1 MEICDLMTITQKLIE
16 WTERGLL
23 PDPVIRYGIRRLA
36 QQRLDTLPLKNPKAR
51 DQYLESFINDL
62 KSSPIALVPEKAN
75 EQHYEIPPQFFELV
89 LGRHRKYSGC
99 LWSEGVTD
107 LDQAE
112 VCALDETLRHAGI
125 SDGQSILEL
134 GCGWGSLS
142 LYMARR
148 FPNSRIVGISNSSS
162 QRESILERAQAEGLK
177 HLEIRTV
184 DMNTFETEETFDRI
198 VSVEMFEHM
207 RNWPLLFK
215 KIAGWLNPQGHF
227 FMHVFCHREL
237 PYFFT
242 VQDDSDWMGS
252 YFFSGGMM
260 PSYDLAIA
268 FESPLEL
275 VDRWQWNGRHYEKT
289 ANAWLSNMDRH
300 RDQLWPI
307 LEATYGASETQAW
320 WSRWRVFF
328 MACAEL
334 FGYMNGEQWPVGHY
348 LFQKGTTSS

>member
-148 FPNSRIVGISNSSS
+148 FR
-162 QRESILERAQAEGLK
+162 
-177 HLEIRTV
+177 
-184 DMNTFETEETFDRI
+184 
-198 VSVEMFEHM
+198 
-207 RNWPLLFK
+207 
-215 KIAGWLNPQGHF
+215 
-227 FMHVFCHREL
+227 
-237 PYFFT
+237 
-242 VQDDSDWMGS
+242 
-252 YFFSGGMM
+252 
-260 PSYDLAIA
+260 
-268 FESPLEL
+268 
-275 VDRWQWNGRHYEKT
+275 
-289 ANAWLSNMDRH
+289 
-300 RDQLWPI
+300 
-307 LEATYGASETQAW
+307 
-320 WSRWRVFF
+320 
-328 MACAEL
+328 
-334 FGYMNGEQWPVGHY
+334 
-348 LFQKGTTSS
+348 

>member
-36 QQRLDTLPLKNPKAR
+36 QQRLDTLPLKNTKAR
-51 DQYLESFINDL
+51 DQYLESFINEL

-75 EQHYEIPPQFFELV
+75 EQHYAIPPQFFELV

-112 VCALDETLRHAGI
+112 VCALDETLRHARI

-268 FESPLEL
+268 FESPLKL

-334 FGYMNGEQWPVGHY
+334 FGYKNGEQWPVGHY